1 MMNNQ
6 DIPNT
11 YFSASRNL
19 LYSLMA
25 IFPMLFLYELLG
37 FINNFDA
44 NYQIRNGADVLI
56 RQAFTIFGSNSQL
69 LYGLSLFMIFC
80 VVGYNHRHT
89 LLNSEINIKF
99 LVLIIIESLFWCSGL
114 LILMKG
120 ISSLFL
126 AAPISVDLLEQF
138 YLSVGAGIWEELI
151 FRLGLIS
158 VFIYLINSVFKYGK
172 SFSIFLSLFF
182 SGVIFSLFHYIGI
195 YGDIFTWQTFIL
207 RTFAGV
213 FLGVVFLFRGLGIS
227 VYTHIFYDMVLV
239 SIPVMGFTS
248 K

>member
-6 DIPNT
+6 DIPHT

-19 LYSLMA
+19 LYSLVV
-25 IFPMLFLYELLG
+25 ISPMLFLYELLG

-80 VVGYNHRHT
+80 LVGYNHRHT
-89 LLNSEINIKF
+89 LINSEINIKF

-126 AAPISVDLLEQF
+126 ASPNSVDLLEQF

-158 VFIYLINSVFKYGK
+158 VFIYLINSVFRYGK
-172 SFSIFLSLFF
+172 YFSMFLSLFF
-182 SGVIFSLFHYIGI
+182 SGAIFSLFHYIGI
-195 YGDIFTWQTFIL
+195 YGDIFTWETFIL

-227 VYTHIFYDMVLV
+227 VYTHIFYDIVLV

>member
-1 MMNNQ
+1 MMINQ
-6 DIPNT
+6 DIPHT

-19 LYSLMA
+19 LYSLVV

-37 FINNFDA
+37 FINNFEA
-44 NYQIRNGADVLI
+44 NYQIRNGADALI
-56 RQAFTIFGSNSQL
+56 RQVFTIFGSNAQL

-80 VVGYNHRHT
+80 LVGYNHRHT
-89 LLNSEINIKF
+89 LLNSEVNIKF
-99 LVLIIIESLFWCSGL
+99 LILMIIESLFWCSGL

-120 ISSLFL
+120 VSSLFL
-126 AAPISVDLLEQF
+126 AAPISVDFLEQF
-138 YLSVGAGIWEELI
+138 YLSIGAGIWEELI

-158 VFIYLINSVFKYGK
+158 VK
-172 SFSIFLSLFF
+172 SFSLFLSLIL
-182 SGVIFSLFHYIGI
+182 SGSIFSIFHYIGA
-195 YGDIFTWQTFIL
+195 YGDIFTWHTFIL

-213 FLGVVFLFRGLGIS
+213 FLGAVFLFRGLGIS

>member
-6 DIPNT
+6 DIPHT

-19 LYSLMA
+19 LYSLVV

-80 VVGYNHRHT
+80 LVGYNHRHT

-158 VFIYLINSVFKYGK
+158 VFIYLINSVFRYGK
-172 SFSIFLSLFF
+172 YFSMFLSLFF
-182 SGVIFSLFHYIGI
+182 SGAIFSLFHYIGI
-195 YGDIFTWQTFIL
+195 YGDIFTWETFIL